1 MQIRLGLPKGSMQEA
16 TFDLFRRAGF
26 NLHIGSR
33 SYFPTVDDPELE
45 CILLR
50 PQEIPGYVAAG
61 ALDAGLAGQDW
72 ILETEADVV
81 EAADLAYAKQTSR
94 PVRLVVAVAQDSEIQ
109 SVRDLQGKRI
119 ATEVVRLT
127 KKYLAGHG
135 VEADVE
141 YSWGATEAK
150 VPELVDAIVDLTETG
165 SSLRAHGLRILDTVL
180 ESTTKLIANRASW
193 ADPAKRAKI
202 ESLAVLLQGALR
214 AEGMVG
220 LKLNCRADRLQAV
233 TSALPAMKQPT
244 ISPLAD
250 PDWVALE
257 VILDARAARDLI
269 PRLKAAG
276 AQDIVEYP
284 LNKVVP

>member
-94 PVRLVVAVAQDSEIQ
+94 PVRLVVAVAQESEIQ